1 MGKELTNEHGVAVM
15 HLDNDPPSGPFTS
28 PDELAHGSRPS
39 VPRATTKMYASPP
52 GRTTA
57 TVRAEMIPSADS
69 DFGAPLTVEI
79 AAEVAELH
87 RLRAEV
93 ADRAE
98 RNRELT
104 LALCK
109 EQLISRQA
117 LDSVVLLS
125 RELEIQRGLV
135 ARLRRRSA
143 PSTTLQ
149 VTSLCCELH
158 DRECEIA
165 AMRQVEEFDLSDT
178 TEMPAVRVIDAQ
190 CREVVA

>member
-1 MGKELTNEHGVAVM
+1 MGDIPVLYV
-15 HLDNDPPSGPFTS
+15 DSDPPSGPFTS
-28 PDELAHGSRPS
+28 PDELALGSSPA
-39 VPRATTKMYASPP
+39 VQRATTKLYTSPP
-52 GRTTA
+52 GRMTA
-57 TVRAEMIPSADS
+57 TVRAQMVPDAATS
-69 DFGAPLTVEI
+69 FGAPVPEEL

-87 RLRAEV
+87 RLRADV

-104 LALCK
+104 IALCK

-117 LDSVVLLS
+117 LDSVAMLS

-135 ARLRRRSA
+135 SRLRRRSA
-143 PSTTLQ
+143 PATTLQ

-165 AMRQVEEFDLSDT
+165 AMRQADEFDLSDT
-178 TEMPAVRVIDAQ
+178 TELPAVRVIDAQ
-190 CREVVA
+190 CREVER